1 MISGK
6 SVVVGV
12 VEAATKFVVADVVT
26 VVAALA
32 EVASPP
38 AAEDMFKVDSEVAIE
53 VVVVGEMV
61 VNAKWNFKSDVKDV
75 AKDVVEYVV
84 RDMQVSVLICWVSI
98 GRARDRETLEV
109 THKKHVSVRK
119 KLIEKANCCL

>member
-38 AAEDMFKVDSEVAIE
+38 VAEDMFKVDSEVAIE

-84 RDMQVSVLICWVSI
+84 RDMQV
-98 GRARDRETLEV
+98 ATRDRETLEV

>member
-84 RDMQVSVLICWVSI
+84 RDMQVSVP
-98 GRARDRETLEV
+98 RDRETLEV

>member
-1 MISGK
+1 
-6 SVVVGV
+6 
-12 VEAATKFVVADVVT
+12 
-26 VVAALA
+26 
-32 EVASPP
+32 
-38 AAEDMFKVDSEVAIE
+38 
-53 VVVVGEMV
+53 MV